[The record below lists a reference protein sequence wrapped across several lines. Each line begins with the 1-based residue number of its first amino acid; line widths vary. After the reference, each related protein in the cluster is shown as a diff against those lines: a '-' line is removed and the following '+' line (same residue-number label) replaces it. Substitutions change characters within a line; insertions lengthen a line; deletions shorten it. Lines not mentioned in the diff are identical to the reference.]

1 MDVSAELNDSNNK
14 MAFGPRIVRSS
25 DPDVYSNPDSARVR
39 ARQIGCIGIRRYNNR
54 DGSVSWMPCT
64 NESDYRRVSG
74 FGPSGRRF
82 RRQQLEREVRQIMGG
97 QDRRKPQNKSANYT
111 KPELRETIKKRIM
124 AGSKGGRPGQW
135 SARKAQ
141 MVAAAYKKAGGGYK
155 GGKTQKQRSIVKW
168 GKEKWRTSDGKPA
181 IRGNVTRRYLPAKA
195 WDKLTPAQRAAT
207 NRKKIAGSKKGRQ
220 FVGNTR
226 AAQNARK
233 RSVRGQKH
241 IEFYEELEFKAIGP
255 RKPRAI
261 RSARS
266 TASFG
271 RRARRIGGAL
281 RAGLLKV
288 PFDPNPKDADD
299 DNVVQEN
306 TIHERPLIRR
316 AIDAIRQTTNRA
328 AQRVAKPF
336 RKPENLNQK
345 PFTRAES
352 MLDGR
357 FIARAPQSLIQP
369 RISQQS
375 ERPLRRKIK
384 KSRPA
389 TDVREP
395 QVDVSTKPKN
405 KITSTPRVLP
415 RTNTD
420 DEIDNLKNERKNIYK
435 AFTIEGA
442 TIAQL
447 ADQFDVVRDEIRDA
461 ILKHEKARSASLRGF
476 RTRNSKLFDSI
487 KNFGNS
493 KNVILEAIKERKV
506 KDWDSMVVYAFKN
519 PEIRKNNKHIDL
531 QNDMFDEF
539 KTGKN
544 PDNTGNLI
552 LGYLPS
558 KKGPENPPIK
568 AFGDKRKLPNDFR
581 LLGQVS
587 RTSSTTGTIS
597 DVSERATRR
606 YRAQYA
612 QAESLRRSPGIS
624 GRMATGGMTPA
635 EERNWKKREWK
646 RRKLQEFSL
655 NENVVTE
662 YPSLAAAIGDKGY
675 VKGIEYLENLD
686 ESSLENLWNETIGEI
701 MAAKKQLPAYQVRN
715 APLSPNE
722 LATAATV
729 KRPLVKVFLDS
740 YKKTSPVG
748 ELAKLDPD
756 QMNDADIE
764 SFFNTFILPELVNNG
779 APTNQD
785 IEQAL
790 LTPTTINRLD
800 AAEQLLFVMP
810 SNLKTLELRL
820 KFAKYSLAQNGVS
833 SDDPDFEQKLQELL
847 VSQQNQDLE
856 KLFGDIESFLSG
868 GPNVKKEVINPMTGD
883 KFTAEELDEL
893 IKIVSNNVEEIA
905 ATFPQQDQELA
916 MHLGALYEI
925 FTGVLQV
932 EEFLKSGD
940 RNAKIPPINP
950 ITNKPYKLR
959 DWIELGQFGLRK
971 KPNNPLTGKPYLDSE
986 LREHLGR
993 IQEKLTELNNQLGTA
1008 KKAEYEQQNAFLLR
1022 LMEARNEIEEAYDVD
1037 DVDNED
1043 GDLLDGQEREEK
1055 SPEEIEQEIQ
1065 DILDA
1070 SVELLEQDSKILTI
1084 NETDIDKA
1092 KELRKRFQLEGG
1104 AKEGQEQFYPTN
1116 PDWWANAAA
1125 NIINPA
1131 TGEKW
1136 GPYNGDPNHPYNNV
1150 PIDLDAPE
1158 LRLPQAIYREFLD
1171 PNNPEVREWSDIN
1184 NSHTG
1189 GRYTAQVPELI
1200 SYQGDIESLDPS
1212 KIDQRIR
1219 WDRLI
1224 PFISRVTP
1232 GWFRKKQGETVGDIN
1247 TLKEPGSYGGAS
1259 YSSAPFDPTVDASGY
1274 QLQAELKELF
1284 DAEVEKQEKIY
1295 LTSSSAAAK
1304 KERAKLWNLFETD
1317 GLTPSEIAFEQKI
1330 LNPQFVDDALNL
1342 HMVDN
1347 NIPSAKYS
1355 QALSVARQGEQTRKQ
1370 ANDKKRLERT
1380 IEELREMAAFFSPYI
1395 QSARDMTDVIDAEII
1410 RLTDVAARAGADYD
1424 SFRRNYLAAFA
1435 KINGILKTRP
1445 PQRKAKY
1452 NQKGELVQTGWD
1464 INKETKAEYINR
1476 IQRWDEENIN
1486 GYINESG
1493 EKIPGVITQLVN
1505 IARMFQTMTGDDGA
1519 ASSTTNIKRVAETQK
1534 DNLLRYKS
1542 RIIETERGARAAG
1555 ISGFMRTGGLTSS
1568 LGRAEEITRQAAQKA
1583 AYGQFRFA
1591 NPKILRRYDISGF
1604 DVTKRMIGNSSGFN
1618 KQFKNEIKDTTR
1630 NNNRNLAS
1638 RPGFEYLNSREKEL
1652 IRQIDNVINSRD
1664 TRAYKR
1670 KQNRNNVG
1678 AKISNAQ
1685 KMATSE
1691 KTTRALSVN
1700 PNPIFLKNRISG
1712 RMATRK
1718 ERIAAFGEQDYLGP
1732 RGVYQ
1737 IGIEKIGEDFY
1748 LVNRH
1753 GEILDTRKFS
1763 SYEKARAA
1771 QRKINEGFR
1780 YKRRGL
1786 ENSGNIARYDAANR
1800 FIRQSGYLSYDV
1812 DLQNIA
1818 DVSPITRNSTNIE
1831 EPNKFIIAK
1840 DAQPQQRAGDIVV
1853 IKRNPETNKLELLA
1867 IEREFGPHRK
1877 DGESTMSLPGGFF
1890 SEKKNDKDLYDT
1902 AKREAFE
1909 ETGLRL
1915 PENEL
1920 LSMEKLGII
1929 DSIDW
1934 DPRFAKGMEVAGLL
1948 VEVPS
1953 TWEWTPKPGD
1963 DAVVAKFVPLEEVAN
1978 GNIPLGFGHIAWLEE
1993 AFGGHEDEELAELG
2007 DKFAVLNVLAR
2018 QRQQRIIKGAN
2029 EKRRAL
2035 NDTPKPLQMEL
2046 FKEELPKLN
2055 LFPDKLPDNTV
2066 GWIPTGPESTERHAR
2081 RIANVQK
2088 KIRGNMSLGIGKPVS
2103 NLTGRMASGLKEL
2116 GVEEFSKLSK
2126 TRRSQIIDDV
2136 YNMRKAGMDKRTIT
2150 SQLAILY
2157 STSPKDKRVSDL
2169 RGFAPTDE
2177 LVFKIITDGKKRGIL
2192 KIDSKSKTKSLDK
2205 YSKRVMSDHKDVMN
2219 LAKNG
2224 IKPKQI
2230 SETLDMSEDRVKT
2243 YLSSLGFSSES
2254 SADIIDGEIDID
2266 KRISDTQVNK
2276 SIFID
2281 STYGRMSIAELAK
2294 KYKMDKSKIYDSI
2307 NSYRTLAESLEQDSH
2322 RLYRQALETATPD
2335 LLTTDEKDVVQM
2347 RLDGLNINE
2356 ISSIKNLSQNNI
2368 TDLEQTALIKLRTTN
2383 VDNFLEMSNE
2393 LFIQNS
2399 RKNPTFEYMTNLLAE
2414 NPKNTSGSNL
2424 LKKLKNKEFAAR
2436 ELRDYRNIAKDFY
2449 MMNQY
2454 MGISVDKLSRQ
2465 YKITPKEV
2473 EEYVDLYS
2481 QAVNYSDKFKNKA
2494 LRRALSADINNSFL
2508 DDDVNFMNMRND
2520 GASINDISRYLQVE
2534 PLSLRAKQMVL
2545 MNRLNQQQG
2554 ISGKMLNVPNLENR
2568 DLYSELSISDTSS
2581 IKEIENAF
2589 QSISTSLLPSAM
2601 KGDDVSFDGLK
2612 RASEAFSILG
2622 NPNYRDNYS
2631 DMYKENL
2638 KTIRNMELELT
2649 NNWPKSFYTEPMT
2662 GKMRPNWVRDAVN
2675 GRPINSQNIFKM
2687 PHHLGSDEIIDDID
2701 DGILGFATN
2710 DSDKE
2715 FSISNAI
2722 YIRPIPGT
2730 KEWDKQKRATERA
2743 RASGDNRFIYNE
2755 DGMVV
2760 GRQGL
2765 YIDRFDNPMSPDY
2778 VGDRYG
2784 GPPKGSSNIT
2794 LMSQSS
2800 GISGKMTNLV
2810 PEGSWSIGESLKKKS
2825 KSYQPNPT
2833 NRYWERRGYD
2843 SEYLR
2848 PWSGFA
2854 QDLTEDYFEW
2864 LNLPEGMQDTEYF
2877 KKGKLSSFASDFAA
2891 MGNLKTANMMKFS
2904 PIELLDA
2911 IDEFYENMSLVARQR
2926 ATADFAQSYY
2936 GGEYQRYKSS
2946 PKRPFLRMSESVP
2959 LLKDIASGKI
2969 KEFVYYDKQ
2978 LFPGKIIKRDGEIF
2992 LTRQYSSY
3000 NFDTN
3005 NWSEETEEK
3014 RVNQQFETELM
3025 PVQLNMDKDRE
3036 KAETYLK
3043 AVLIGSAISGPWL
3056 ESNNSNIETQL
3067 LHQSVRRVFGLTD
3080 VLDPRE
3086 LPGAKGSYRLGAESK
3101 TEDGETLLDSLKKE
3115 YSLPL
3120 VLKNFLDNWV
3130 KSTYEQTQK
3139 YLDDLGGDEFF
3150 HLYRGASLP
3159 EMIDGR
3165 NTDIPEVI
3173 TQKWINSGAQE
3184 YDNPKQLK
3192 EVQDFQ
3198 QAPLSSWTL
3207 SPAWARVF
3215 SFGRFGPS
3223 ESKVGSTRES
3233 TIAQIRSASVIDA
3246 PIPKKLIL
3254 SLPHSG
3260 LGTMQSGEIIVI
3272 GESLDNVRIRHS
3284 DSLPKTLWLVPGD
3297 WDYDTNRNEQP
3308 ELGGDTW
3315 AFKGQRNFVDDLRSG
3330 WGPGL
3335 IYDGTA
3341 EQYLAENGI
3350 SGKMAQGFV
3359 TSTNWKDESS
3369 TSKKMSGM
3377 FNGLSAKEK
3386 KVKMQKLIA
3395 DFAKENSMLPKYSR
3409 GLSVPVPVFPI
3420 NQLDKINKEKIKK
3433 LSKFKRVEEMLNFV
3447 RKELANDRPI
3457 YSSSNLAEVFS
3468 LSEIA
3473 ISDIIG
3479 GEIPTYQSKKK
3490 EIAKRWE
3497 NALSA
3502 YILDNENSTLLD
3514 MADAIDIANNERI
3527 TDQAPQ
3533 LSKLRKNIFGPRVP
3547 FKKRKPNKI
3556 VRLSDGQEFTQKEY
3570 KKLQQKLL
3578 KMYLEG
3584 FSSAD
3589 IDKKLNLPKKWAK
3602 YQLNKLQKNKKLPK
3616 PPSPEISIIKYA
3628 AEGLTA
3634 SEIMNKFQAR
3644 KNWRGWDLEKIL
3656 NFVEKDGRFPNFKR
3670 GFNKIDD
3677 ALDDN
3682 MVIRKSS
3689 QNFRKKK
3696 KKMNARA
3703 IAERERIFY
3712 QRQKQRRQRMKIEDP
3727 IKYQELIAK
3736 RKARYNAQYY
3746 RDRRNQTNL
3755 PKISGRMGPLP
3766 RKDWKG
3772 RDFYAE
3778 LNADKN
3784 DTLKTLRKKFGL
3796 IAMRD
3801 HPDKAPGDK
3810 QAAERFRKA
3819 SEAWSVLS
3827 SSEERRHY
3835 DAVVYPTLPNQQ
3847 NTRPQQSSS
3856 KPPSSNPQPPKP
3868 SNPQPPRPP
3877 RPKLPPLDDSLGKRI
3892 GIDLPF
3898 TKTNLPYD
3906 FYEDSFIK
3914 HSQKYKSDP
3923 GKKSFVKIPSTF
3935 GPSIEIEENR
3945 FWDVYFKIADALS
3958 GKKNTNKNPRFISVG
3973 GAPGSG
3979 KTSIRKSNFAST
3991 DKGINVDIP
4000 GVDKA
4005 VHVDADE
4012 IKPLIPEAKNAHANN
4027 LPDWASMVHEES
4039 RVISDMAI
4047 RMGIEKNQDIVYDS
4061 TGQFNRGFGTLEEA
4075 RKKGYSVELHY
4086 MVASLEKTLSDRV
4099 QTRAGSDPRTM
4110 PGHIIPATL
4119 YRNKSIMHEVIDYA
4133 DKFYLWDTESKTPKL
4148 LAYKAGPNDPLIIK
4162 DSRAFLHGYLEK
4174 TKNKT
4179 PQELENIKKMF
4190 DAPDFNLKSIAVSKK
4205 SRSASIIA
4213 DFKNSKSVNATAS
4226 KFKITPREVFD
4237 IVTKSFVDPSM
4248 KEPRIIN
4255 TPIYGR
4261 YGFPRGVNNRFNPTP
4276 LPPIIPDGNFVDRG
4290 PEDFIDTTPFDLSF
4304 DEDYS
4309 PPFSAPEVWF
4319 DELGQVEI
4327 QAFAKNQPL
4336 LSRALFSYEP
4346 REAHVLDLIAVT
4358 NSAKK
4363 SWEARF
4369 PEGSKYDDNFVSF
4382 LREEISFDDFWDEIE
4397 NDFESGSASNMEY
4410 DDVITALINNR
4421 DKESTR
4427 KFLEQ
4432 FKDIVRNLLNVYP
4445 GSKSE
4450 PAINPFNPKN
4460 SNSVEVEETT
4470 RAIRE
4475 LISNDLPYD
4484 SPLGTMWAFTYNIRL
4499 DLFKEMYDNVAATN
4513 NIFGRQ

>member
-1 MDVSAELNDSNNK
+1 

-82 RRQQLEREVRQIMGG
+82 RRQQLEREVRQIIGG

-141 MVAAAYKKAGGGYK
+141 LLAAAYKKAGGGYK
-155 GGKTQKQRSIVKW
+155 GGKSKTQRSLSNW
-168 GKEKWRTSDGKPA
+168 TRQKWRTIDGKPA

-195 WDKLTPAQRAAT
+195 WDNLTPAQRIAT
-207 NRKKIAGSKKGRQ
+207 NRKKIIGSKKGRQ
-220 FVGNTR
+220 FIDNTR

-241 IEFYEELEFKAIGP
+241 IEFHEDLEFKAIGP
-255 RKPRAI
+255 RKPRAM

-271 RRARRIGGAL
+271 RRARKIGGAL

-299 DNVVQEN
+299 DNIVQEN
-306 TIHERPLIRR
+306 TVHERPLVRR
-316 AIDAIRQTTNRA
+316 AVDAIRQTASRVAQRA
-328 AQRVAKPF
+328 AQPF
-336 RKPENLNQK
+336 RKPENLNQR
-345 PFTRAES
+345 PFSRAES

-369 RISQQS
+369 RIA
-375 ERPLRRKIK
+375 ERLEQPSRRKIK

-389 TDVREP
+389 VDARKP
-395 QVDVSTKPKN
+395 QVEVSVKPKD
-405 KITSTPRVLP
+405 KITPTPRVLP
-415 RTNTD
+415 KTDID
-420 DEIDNLKNERKNIYK
+420 DEIDNLRNERKNIYK
-435 AFTIEGA
+435 AFTVEGA

-461 ILKHEKARSASLRGF
+461 ILKHEKSRSASLRGF
-476 RTRNSKLFDSI
+476 RARNSKLFDSI

-506 KDWDSMVVYAFKN
+506 KDWDSMVVYAFRN

-539 KTGKN
+539 KAGRN
-544 PDNTGNLI
+544 PDGTGNLI

-558 KKGPENPPIK
+558 KKGPENPPVK
-568 AFGDKRKLPNDFR
+568 AFGDQRKLPNDFR
-581 LLGQVS
+581 PLGRVL
-587 RTSSTTGTIS
+587 RPSSTTGTIS
-597 DVSERATRR
+597 DVSERARRR
-606 YRAQYA
+606 YRSEYA
-612 QAESLRRSPGIS
+612 QAETIKRGPTIS

-655 NENVVTE
+655 NENIVTE

-686 ESSLENLWNETIGEI
+686 ESSLENLWNETIGEL

-785 IEQAL
+785 VEQAL

-820 KFAKYSLAQNGVS
+820 KFAKYSLSQNGVS
-833 SDDPDFEQKLQELL
+833 SDDPDFEQKLQELM
-847 VSQQNQDLE
+847 VAQQNQDLE

-868 GPNVKKEVINPMTGD
+868 GPNVKKIVINPRTGE

-893 IKIVSNNVEEIA
+893 IAVVSTNIEEIY
-905 ATFPQQDQELA
+905 ATFPEQDQELVQS
-916 MHLGALYEI
+916 LGMLQEI
-925 FTGVLQV
+925 FRDTLQIQ
-932 EEFLKSGD
+932 EFLKSGE
-940 RNAKIPPINP
+940 RNAKIPPTNP

-959 DWIELGQFGLRK
+959 EWIELGEFGLRK

-986 LREHLGR
+986 LEEHLNR
-993 IQEKLTELNNQLGTA
+993 VQEKLTELNNQIGTA
-1008 KKAEYEQQNAFLLR
+1008 KIAELNQQNEFLSR
-1022 LMEARNEIEEAYDVD
+1022 LIQAKSEIEE
-1037 DVDNED
+1037 VDNLDDED
-1043 GDLLDGQEREEK
+1043 GDLLDGQGTEEEQAEK
-1055 SPEEIEQEIQ
+1055 SQEEIEQEIQ
-1065 DILDA
+1065 DFLDA
-1070 SVELLEQDSKILTI
+1070 SVEFLEKDSDVLTI
-1084 NETDIDKA
+1084 NETDIDRA
-1092 KELRKRFQLEGG
+1092 KQLRKRFELEGG
-1104 AKEGQEQFYPTN
+1104 TKKGQAELYPAN
-1116 PDWWANAAA
+1116 PDWWATAAA

-1136 GPYNGDPNHPYNNV
+1136 GPYNGDPNHPYNNI
-1150 PIDLDAPE
+1150 PIDLDAQE
-1158 LRLPQAIYREFLD
+1158 LRLPQSIYRAFLD
-1171 PNNPEVREWSDIN
+1171 PNNPEVKEWLDIN
-1184 NSHTG
+1184 NSHTI
-1189 GRYTAQVPELI
+1189 GRYTAQVPEL
-1200 SYQGDIESLDPS
+1200 SNYQGDIESLDPS

-1219 WDRLI
+1219 WDKLI
-1224 PFISRVTP
+1224 PFIARVTP
-1232 GWFRKKQGETVGDIN
+1232 SWFRKKQGETIGDVDK
-1247 TLKEPGSYGGAS
+1247 LKARGSYGGAS
-1259 YSSAPFDPTVDASGY
+1259 YSKAQFDPTVDASGY
-1274 QLQAELKELF
+1274 QLQTELKELF

-1304 KERAKLWNLFETD
+1304 KARAKLWNLFETD
-1317 GLTPSEIAFEQKI
+1317 GLTPSEIAFEEKI
-1330 LNPQFVDDALNL
+1330 LNPRFVDDALNL

-1355 QALSVARQGEQTRKQ
+1355 QALSIALQGEQTRQ
-1370 ANDKKRLERT
+1370 QINNKKRLERT
-1380 IEELREMAAFFSPYI
+1380 IEELRELAAFFNPNLTT
-1395 QSARDMTDVIDAEII
+1395 ARDMTDVIDEEIV

-1424 SFRRNYLAAFA
+1424 GFRRSYLATFY
-1435 KINGILKTRP
+1435 KINSLLQTRP

-1486 GYINESG
+1486 GYIGESG
-1493 EKIPGVITQLVN
+1493 ERIPGVITQLIN

-1534 DNLLRYKS
+1534 ENLLRYKS

-1555 ISGFMRTGGLTSS
+1555 ISGFMRTGGLTGS

-1583 AYGQFRFA
+1583 AYGQFKFA
-1591 NPKILRRYDISGF
+1591 NPKILRRYDVSGF
-1604 DVTKRMIGNSSGFN
+1604 DVTKRMVGNSSGFN
-1618 KQFKNEIKDTTR
+1618 KRFKNEIKDATR
-1630 NNNRNLAS
+1630 NNNKNFAS

-1652 IRQIDNVINSRD
+1652 IRQIDSVINSRD
-1664 TRAYKR
+1664 TRAFKR
-1670 KQNRNNVG
+1670 KQNRTNVG

-1685 KMATSE
+1685 KMTTPE

-1718 ERIAAFGEQDYLGP
+1718 ERIVEFGEQDYLGP

-1737 IGIEKIGEDFY
+1737 IGIEQIGDDFY

-1753 GEILDTRKFS
+1753 GEILDTRKFP

-1771 QRKINEGFR
+1771 QRKINQGFR
-1780 YKRRGL
+1780 DKKRGL
-1786 ENSGNIARYDAANR
+1786 ENAGNIARYDAANR

-1818 DVSPITRNSTNIE
+1818 DVSPLERDSKNIE
-1831 EPNKFIIAK
+1831 KPNKFIIGK
-1840 DAQPQQRAGDIVV
+1840 DAQPKQRAGDIVV
-1853 IKRNPETNKLELLA
+1853 IKRNPKTNKLELLA
-1867 IEREFGPHRK
+1867 IERGFGPHRK

-1902 AKREAFE
+1902 ARREAFE

-2007 DKFAVLNVLAR
+2007 KNFAILNVLAR
-2018 QRQQRIIKGAN
+2018 QRQQRVIKGVN
-2029 EKRRAL
+2029 EKRRAF
-2035 NDTPKPLQMEL
+2035 NNIPKPVQMEL

-2055 LFPDKLPDNTV
+2055 LFPDKLPDSTV

-2081 RIANVQK
+2081 RIANAQK

-2103 NLTGRMASGLKEL
+2103 NLTGRMTSGLKEL
-2116 GVEEFSKLSK
+2116 GVEEFSKLSR
-2126 TRRSQIIDDV
+2126 TRRTQIIDDV

-2157 STSPKDKRVSDL
+2157 SAPPKNKRTSDL

-2177 LVFKIITDGKKRGIL
+2177 LVFKIISDGKKRGIL
-2192 KIDSKSKTKSLDK
+2192 KIDSKSKIEPLDK

-2224 IKPKQI
+2224 IKPKEI
-2230 SETLDMSEDRVKT
+2230 SETLDISEDRVKT
-2243 YLSSLGFSSES
+2243 YLSSLGFSPES
-2254 SADIIDGEIDID
+2254 SADIMSGEIDIE
-2266 KRISDTQVNK
+2266 KRIANTQINK
-2276 SIFID
+2276 SIFVD
-2281 STYGRMSIAELAK
+2281 STYGRMSVAELAK
-2294 KYKMDKSKIYDSI
+2294 KYKMDKSEIYDSI
-2307 NSYRTLAESLEQDSH
+2307 NSYRALAESLEQDNH
-2322 RLYRQALETATPD
+2322 RLYRQALETAAPD

-2347 RLDGLNINE
+2347 RLDGLNIDE
-2356 ISSIKNLSQNNI
+2356 ISSIKNLNQNAI

-2383 VDNFLEMSNE
+2383 VDNFLEMNNE
-2393 LFIQNS
+2393 LSIQNS

-2414 NPKNTSGSNL
+2414 DPKNTSGLNL
-2424 LKKLKNKEFAAR
+2424 FKKLKNKELAAR

-2454 MGISVDKLSRQ
+2454 MGIPVDELSRQ

-2473 EEYVDLYS
+2473 EGYIDLYS
-2481 QAVNYSDKFKNKA
+2481 RAVNYSDKFKNKA

-2508 DDDVNFMNMRND
+2508 DDDVNFISMRND
-2520 GASINDISRYLQVE
+2520 GASINDIARYLQVE
-2534 PLSLRAKQMVL
+2534 PLTLRAKQIIL
-2545 MNRLNQQQG
+2545 MNKLNQQQG

-2568 DLYSELSISDTSS
+2568 NLYSELGISDTSS

-2589 QSISTSLLPSAM
+2589 QSITESLLPSAM

-2622 NPNYRDNYS
+2622 NPNYRDSYA

-2638 KTIRNMELELT
+2638 KTIRGMELELA
-2649 NNWPKSFYTEPMT
+2649 NNWPKSFYTEPIT
-2662 GKMRPNWVRDAVN
+2662 GKMRPTWVRDAIN
-2675 GRPINSQNIFKM
+2675 GKPINSQNIFKM

-2701 DGILGFATN
+2701 DGILGFPTN

-2715 FSISNAI
+2715 FSISN
-2722 YIRPIPGT
+2722 T
-2730 KEWDKQKRATERA
+2730 VT
-2743 RASGDNRFIYNE
+2743 
-2755 DGMVV
+2755 
-2760 GRQGL
+2760 
-2765 YIDRFDNPMSPDY
+2765 
-2778 VGDRYG
+2778 
-2784 GPPKGSSNIT
+2784 T
-2794 LMSQSS
+2794 
-2800 GISGKMTNLV
+2800 
-2810 PEGSWSIGESLKKKS
+2810 KKKIKTRS
-2825 KSYQPNPT
+2825 NNNFNY
-2833 NRYWERRGYD
+2833 E
-2843 SEYLR
+2843 
-2848 PWSGFA
+2848 
-2854 QDLTEDYFEW
+2854 
-2864 LNLPEGMQDTEYF
+2864 
-2877 KKGKLSSFASDFAA
+2877 KLSS
-2891 MGNLKTANMMKFS
+2891 
-2904 PIELLDA
+2904 
-2911 IDEFYENMSLVARQR
+2911 
-2926 ATADFAQSYY
+2926 
-2936 GGEYQRYKSS
+2936 
-2946 PKRPFLRMSESVP
+2946 
-2959 LLKDIASGKI
+2959 
-2969 KEFVYYDKQ
+2969 
-2978 LFPGKIIKRDGEIF
+2978 
-2992 LTRQYSSY
+2992 
-3000 NFDTN
+3000 
-3005 NWSEETEEK
+3005 
-3014 RVNQQFETELM
+3014 
-3025 PVQLNMDKDRE
+3025 
-3036 KAETYLK
+3036 
-3043 AVLIGSAISGPWL
+3043 
-3056 ESNNSNIETQL
+3056 
-3067 LHQSVRRVFGLTD
+3067 
-3080 VLDPRE
+3080 
-3086 LPGAKGSYRLGAESK
+3086 
-3101 TEDGETLLDSLKKE
+3101 
-3115 YSLPL
+3115 
-3120 VLKNFLDNWV
+3120 
-3130 KSTYEQTQK
+3130 
-3139 YLDDLGGDEFF
+3139 
-3150 HLYRGASLP
+3150 
-3159 EMIDGR
+3159 
-3165 NTDIPEVI
+3165 
-3173 TQKWINSGAQE
+3173 
-3184 YDNPKQLK
+3184 
-3192 EVQDFQ
+3192 
-3198 QAPLSSWTL
+3198 
-3207 SPAWARVF
+3207 
-3215 SFGRFGPS
+3215 
-3223 ESKVGSTRES
+3223 
-3233 TIAQIRSASVIDA
+3233 QIR
-3246 PIPKKLIL
+3246 
-3254 SLPHSG
+3254 
-3260 LGTMQSGEIIVI
+3260 
-3272 GESLDNVRIRHS
+3272 
-3284 DSLPKTLWLVPGD
+3284 
-3297 WDYDTNRNEQP
+3297 
-3308 ELGGDTW
+3308 
-3315 AFKGQRNFVDDLRSG
+3315 
-3330 WGPGL
+3330 
-3335 IYDGTA
+3335 
-3341 EQYLAENGI
+3341 
-3350 SGKMAQGFV
+3350 
-3359 TSTNWKDESS
+3359 
-3369 TSKKMSGM
+3369 
-3377 FNGLSAKEK
+3377 
-3386 KVKMQKLIA
+3386 
-3395 DFAKENSMLPKYSR
+3395 
-3409 GLSVPVPVFPI
+3409 
-3420 NQLDKINKEKIKK
+3420 LDKI
-3433 LSKFKRVEEMLNFV
+3433 SGEM
-3447 RKELANDRPI
+3447 
-3457 YSSSNLAEVFS
+3457 S
-3468 LSEIA
+3468 
-3473 ISDIIG
+3473 
-3479 GEIPTYQSKKK
+3479 
-3490 EIAKRWE
+3490 
-3497 NALSA
+3497 
-3502 YILDNENSTLLD
+3502 
-3514 MADAIDIANNERI
+3514 
-3527 TDQAPQ
+3527 
-3533 LSKLRKNIFGPRVP
+3533 
-3547 FKKRKPNKI
+3547 
-3556 VRLSDGQEFTQKEY
+3556 
-3570 KKLQQKLL
+3570 
-3578 KMYLEG
+3578 
-3584 FSSAD
+3584 
-3589 IDKKLNLPKKWAK
+3589 
-3602 YQLNKLQKNKKLPK
+3602 
-3616 PPSPEISIIKYA
+3616 
-3628 AEGLTA
+3628 
-3634 SEIMNKFQAR
+3634 
-3644 KNWRGWDLEKIL
+3644 
-3656 NFVEKDGRFPNFKR
+3656 
-3670 GFNKIDD
+3670 
-3677 ALDDN
+3677 
-3682 MVIRKSS
+3682 
-3689 QNFRKKK
+3689 
-3696 KKMNARA
+3696 
-3703 IAERERIFY
+3703 
-3712 QRQKQRRQRMKIEDP
+3712 
-3727 IKYQELIAK
+3727 
-3736 RKARYNAQYY
+3736 
-3746 RDRRNQTNL
+3746 
-3755 PKISGRMGPLP
+3755 ISGRMGPLP
-3766 RKDWKG
+3766 RKDWTG

-3819 SEAWSVLS
+3819 AEAWSVLS

-3835 DAVVYPTLPNQQ
+3835 DTVVYPTLPNKQ
-3847 NTRPQQSSS
+3847 NTRPQQSSP
-3856 KPPSSNPQPPKP
+3856 KPPSTNPQPPKS

-3898 TKTNLPYD
+3898 TKTSLPYD

-3914 HSQKYKSDP
+3914 YSQKYKSGP

-3935 GPSIEIEENR
+3935 GPSVEIEENR

-3979 KTSIRKSNFAST
+3979 KTSIRKSNFTST
-3991 DKGINVDIP
+3991 GNGVNVDIP

-4086 MVASLEKTLSDRV
+4086 MVASLEKTLNDRV
-4099 QTRAGSDPRTM
+4099 QARAGSDPRTM

-4119 YRNKSIMHEVIDYA
+4119 HRNKSIMHEVIDYA

-4162 DSRAFLHGYLEK
+4162 SPRAFLHGYLER
-4174 TKNKT
+4174 TKNAT
-4179 PQELENIKKMF
+4179 PQELENIKKVF
-4190 DAPDFNLKSIAVSKK
+4190 DKPDFNLKLIPVSKK

-4213 DFKNSKSVNATAS
+4213 DFKNSKSVEATAS
-4226 KFKITPREVFD
+4226 KFKTTPREIFD

-4248 KEPRIIN
+4248 KEPKIVPSPN
-4255 TPIYGR
+4255 YGG
-4261 YGFPRGVNNRFNPTP
+4261 YGFPRGTNSRFNPFI
-4276 LPPIIPDGNFVDRG
+4276 PPIIFDRDLR
-4290 PEDFIDTTPFDLSF
+4290 PEDFIDTTPFDMPDV
-4304 DEDYS
+4304 DEYDF
-4309 PPFSAPEVWF
+4309 PFVFPEVWF

-4327 QAFAKNQPL
+4327 EAFVKNQPL

-4346 REAHVLDLIAVT
+4346 KEAHVLDLIAIT
-4358 NSAKK
+4358 NSQKK

-4369 PEGSKYDDNFVSF
+4369 PQGSEYDDNFVSY
-4382 LREEISFDDFWDEIE
+4382 LREEMSFDDFWDEIE
-4397 NDFESGSASNMEY
+4397 NDSESGSMTNTEY
-4410 DDVITALINNR
+4410 DDVITAILMDKN
-4421 DKESTR
+4421 KESAR

-4432 FKDIVRNLLNVYP
+4432 FKDTIRNLLDVYP
-4445 GSKSE
+4445 KDKSK
-4450 PAINPFNPKN
+4450 PAINPFDSKN

-4499 DLFKEMYDNVAATN
+4499 DLFKEMYNNVKTTN
-4513 NIFGRQ
+4513 NIFGQQ